1 MRTLKGPRERSRNF
15 GVAVCFEFPKATM
28 GTSAAPTSH
37 FMHHHFTPAVY
48 HNSLGSHPAVLT
60 VESGDTVTTDTVDA
74 RGLDRERKQVAL
86 RGNPMTG
93 PFAVHGADAGDA
105 LAVRIVE
112 ITPSR
117 SYGFTTASIAA
128 HCVDP
133 SYVTSLPL
141 NDLVEWEIDTTTN
154 SVRFI
159 GTRPGGM
166 PELVLPLDPLL
177 GCFGVA
183 PARQQAL
190 STATSGPYGGNMDY
204 RACRAGSVVLF
215 PVSVPGGLFFLGDA
229 HAVQG
234 DGEISGN
241 GVEVSTRTTFELHL
255 VKGYALEWPRLID
268 RGGIAT
274 IGNARPLEQAT
285 QHATTEM
292 LRWLIQDAGLDAAG
306 ASLWLQQC
314 VRYDMGNIFD
324 PAYTMACR
332 LPREYWPA
340 ALSESAM
347 IRRFG

>member
-1 MRTLKGPRERSRNF
+1 MLYDLP
-15 GVAVCFEFPKATM
+15 
-28 GTSAAPTSH
+28 
-37 FMHHHFTPAVY
+37 MHHNFIPTVY
-48 HNSLGSHPAVLT
+48 HNTLGPHAPQLW
-60 VESGDTVTTDTVDA
+60 VESGDSITTDTVDA
-74 RGLDRERKQVAL
+74 RGFDKDRQLVAV

-93 PFAVHGADAGDA
+93 PFAVRGAEPGDA

-112 ITPSR
+112 VTPSR
-117 SYGFTTASIAA
+117 SYGFTTASTAT

-133 SYVTSLPL
+133 AFVSSLPP
-141 NDLVEWEIDTTTN
+141 NDLVEWEIDVATQT
-154 SVRFI
+154 VRLI
-159 GTRPGGM
+159 APRPVGM
-166 PELVLPLDPLL
+166 PELVLPLDPML

-215 PVSVPGGLFFLGDA
+215 PVSEAGGLFFLGDA

-241 GVEVSTRTTFELHL
+241 GVEVSPRTTFELHL
-255 VKGYALEWPRLID
+255 MKGYPLEWPRLID
-268 RGGIAT
+268 SGGMAT
-274 IGNARPLEQAT
+274 IGNARPLDQAT

-292 LRWLIQDAGLDAAG
+292 LRWLMQDGGLDAAG

-314 VRYDMGNIFD
+314 VRYDVGNVFD

-332 LPREYWPA
+332 LIREYWPA
-340 ALSESAM
+340 ALTNSAVM
-347 IRRFG
+347 RRFG